1 MLNIIELE
9 RRWFRYKIKSY
20 IPHTIIILSIITIS
34 LVMLSFLSNDKT
46 VQFTKV
52 AIPEE
57 PSIGID
63 NNKPEIQKPIIH
75 NHLPIIVEPTVEKK
89 QEKKI
94 VVIEPNIIIK
104 PTNTRSRVQLSPSLD
119 FMRKMQ
125 NSMQPYYSHENT
137 NVQRA
142 YAPQV
147 EVVKQ
152 EQQRVYDAQQTDVE
166 NISDIEEVVPVAKKI
181 SIKRQNTQNDI
192 FEIIKRFKK
201 NNNPALSLFVAKKY
215 YELGNYQQA
224 YNYALLTNGINE
236 DIESSWIIFSK
247 SLVKLGKKKKAIT
260 VLRKYIKQSH
270 SSGAKILL
278 DEIRSGK
285 FR

>member
-1 MLNIIELE
+1 MLNIVELE
-9 RRWFRYKIKSY
+9 RRWLRYKIKSY
-20 IPHTIIILSIITIS
+20 LPHAIITLSVITIS
-34 LVMLSFLSNDKT
+34 LVVLSFLSNDKT
-46 VQFTKV
+46 VQLTKI
-52 AIPEE
+52 AISEKS
-57 PSIGID
+57 SIVID
-63 NNKPEIQKPIIH
+63 KNKLEVQRPIIQKP
-75 NHLPIIVEPTVEKK
+75 LPIIVQPTVEKE
-89 QEKKI
+89 QEKQT
-94 VVIEPNIIIK
+94 VVIVPNIIIK
-104 PTNTRSRVQLSPSLD
+104 PTNTRSQVQLSPSLD

-137 NVQRA
+137 HVQRA

-152 EQQRVYDAQQTDVE
+152 EQQRVYEELQTDVE
-166 NISDIEEVVPVAKKI
+166 DISDIEEVVPVAKKI

-215 YELGNYQQA
+215 YDLENYQQA

-260 VLRKYIKQSH
+260 ILKKYIKQSH
-270 SSGAKILL
+270 SNGAKILL

-285 FR
+285 FK